1 MEKIDKKPLGAIDA
15 LFAGFELV
23 FRQPWILLVPIALD
37 LFLWLGPQIHAKPI
51 FDQLLSILNAS
62 AAQSG
67 SPDTQQALDAFK
79 SAFQAAGEQFNVFS
93 FVAMFGMGIPTIMPI
108 VDPPPVDL
116 FKPAVLFSIEDQ
128 SVFLGWFVLFALV
141 GVLLGSI
148 YLAGIARAV
157 KREPGNMLSF
167 LPETVRSFARVLM
180 LVVALGLGGLVLMI
194 PFALGA
200 LLVSLLSPG
209 LGVFFILAIWLV
221 LMWAAL
227 YLSFAVPSIFV
238 SGVGVQKSILNSIT
252 VFRYNFWSAIGL
264 VFLVVV
270 IQMGF
275 SIIWQQFQDSTA
287 GLIVDMLA
295 NAVLGTALVAAM
307 MLFYYDRFTWLTAV
321 RERIREQH
329 RPSIKG

>member
-1 MEKIDKKPLGAIDA
+1 
-15 LFAGFELV
+15 
-23 FRQPWILLVPIALD
+23 
-37 LFLWLGPQIHAKPI
+37 
-51 FDQLLSILNAS
+51 
-62 AAQSG
+62 
-67 SPDTQQALDAFK
+67 
-79 SAFQAAGEQFNVFS
+79 
-93 FVAMFGMGIPTIMPI
+93 
-108 VDPPPVDL
+108 
-116 FKPAVLFSIEDQ
+116 
-128 SVFLGWFVLFALV
+128 
-141 GVLLGSI
+141 
-148 YLAGIARAV
+148 
-157 KREPGNMLSF
+157 
-167 LPETVRSFARVLM
+167 M

-209 LGVFFILAIWLV
+209 LGIFFILAIWLI

-275 SIIWQQFQDSTA
+275 SIIWQQLQDSTA

-295 NAVLGTALVAAM
+295 NAVLGTALIAAM

-321 RERIREQH
+321 RERIRQQQ
-329 RPSIKG
+329 RPTLKG

>member
-1 MEKIDKKPLGAIDA
+1 MEKIDQKPLGAIDA

-23 FRQPWILLVPIALD
+23 FRQPWILLLPIALD
-37 LFLWLGPQIHAKPI
+37 LFLWLGPQIHAKPV
-51 FDQLLSILNAS
+51 FDQMLSILSAS
-62 AAQSG
+62 APQTG

-79 SAFQAAGEQFNVFS
+79 SAFQTIGEQFNVFS
-93 FVAMFGMGIPTIMPI
+93 FVAMFGMGIPTIMPL
-108 VDPPPVDL
+108 VDAPPVDL
-116 FKPAVLFSIEDQ
+116 IKPTVLFSIEDQ
-128 SVFLGWFVLFALV
+128 VVFLGWFMLFALA

-148 YLAGIARAV
+148 YLGGIARAV
-157 KREPGNMLSF
+157 KREPGGVFAF
-167 LPETVRSFARVLM
+167 LPETARSFARVLL
-180 LVVALGLGGLVLMI
+180 LVVALGIGGLVLMI

-209 LGVFFILAIWLV
+209 LGVFFVLAIWLI

-227 YLSFAVPSIFV
+227 YLSFAVPAIFV

-252 VFRYNFWSAIGL
+252 IFRYNFWPAIGL
-264 VFLVVV
+264 VFLIVV

-275 SIIWQQFQDSTA
+275 SIIWQQLQDSTA

-295 NAVLGTALVAAM
+295 NAVLGTALIAAM

-321 RERIREQH
+321 RERIRQQQ
-329 RPSIKG
+329 RPTLKG

>member
-1 MEKIDKKPLGAIDA
+1 MEQIDKKPLGAIDA

-37 LFLWLGPQIHAKPI
+37 LFLWLGPQIHAKPV
-51 FDQLLSILNAS
+51 FDQMLSILSAS

-93 FVAMFGMGIPTIMPI
+93 FVAMFGMGIPTVMPI
-108 VDPPPVDL
+108 VDAPPVGL
-116 FKPAVLFSIEDQ
+116 FTPVVLFSIEDQ
-128 SVFLGWFVLFALV
+128 SVFLGWLVLFALV
-141 GVLLGSI
+141 GVLLGSL

-157 KREPGNMLSF
+157 KREPGDILSF
-167 LPETVRSFARVLM
+167 LPETVRSFTRVLM
-180 LVVALGLGGLVLMI
+180 LVVALGLGGLVLMV

-209 LGVFFILAIWLV
+209 LGIFFILAIWLI

-227 YLSFAVPSIFV
+227 YLSFAVPAIFV

-252 VFRYNFWSAIGL
+252 VFRYNFWPAMGL

-270 IQMGF
+270 IQMRF
-275 SIIWQQFQDSTA
+275 SIMWPLFLDSFDV
-287 GLIVDMLA
+287 LIVDML
-295 NAVLGTALVAAM
+295 V
-307 MLFYYDRFTWLTAV
+307 
-321 RERIREQH
+321 
-329 RPSIKG
+329 